1 MGPGG
6 VPGVTTSESLT
17 AETLLHRVED
27 GVSWITLN
35 RPDAGNAINADQRN
49 TIIDLLHTADLDPSI
64 RAVVLAAKGKHFC
77 TGADLRAPQAA
88 TDGAADVGD
97 PPTGTIMR
105 LIADGA
111 QRLIAAVLDCQ
122 KPVIAAVN
130 GTAAGIGAHLALASD
145 MVVAVE
151 DAGFIEVFVRRG
163 ILPDGAGAYL
173 LPRIIGMQRAKEL
186 VLLGDRLSAADAF
199 SLGMVNR
206 VVPAADLESTVGELA
221 ARLAQGPTVAL
232 GLAKRLLNRS
242 LDVDRATAFFEEAMA
257 QELVTTTE
265 DATEGIASFVERRPT
280 EFKGR

>member
-1 MGPGG
+1 M
-6 VPGVTTSESLT
+6 TTSESLT
-17 AETLLHRVED
+17 AGTLLHRVED

-49 TIIDLLHTADLDPSI
+49 TIIELLATADLDPAI
-64 RAVVLAAKGKHFC
+64 RAVVIGAEGKHFC
-77 TGADLRAPQAA
+77 TGADLRAPQPA
-88 TDGAADVGD
+88 TDGAAEAGD

-122 KPVIAAVN
+122 KPVVAAVN

-186 VLLGDRLSAADAF
+186 SAADAQAM
-199 SLGMVNR
+199 GMVNR
-206 VVPAADLESTVGELA
+206 VVPAADLESTVAELA

-242 LDVDRATAFFEEAMA
+242 LDVDRASAFFEEAMA

>member
-1 MGPGG
+1 
-6 VPGVTTSESLT
+6 VTTSESLT
-17 AETLLHRVED
+17 AGTLLHRVEE

-49 TIIDLLHTADLDPSI
+49 TIIDLLHTADLDPAI
-64 RAVVLAAKGKHFC
+64 RAVVIGAQGKHFC
-77 TGADLRAPQAA
+77 TGADLRAPQPSAD
-88 TDGAADVGD
+88 DGTEADD

-186 VLLGDRLSAADAF
+186 VFLGERLSAGDAF

-242 LDVDRATAFFEEAMA
+242 LDVDRASAFFEEAMA

>member
-1 MGPGG
+1 
-6 VPGVTTSESLT
+6 VTTSESLT
-17 AETLLHRVED
+17 AGTLLHRVEG

-49 TIIDLLHTADLDPSI
+49 TIIDLLHTADLDPAI
-64 RAVVLAAKGKHFC
+64 RAVVIGAQGKHFC
-77 TGADLRAPQAA
+77 TGADLRAPQPSAD
-88 TDGAADVGD
+88 DGTEADD

-186 VLLGDRLSAADAF
+186 VFLGERLSAGDAF

-242 LDVDRATAFFEEAMA
+242 LDVDRASAFFEEAMA

>member
-1 MGPGG
+1 M
-6 VPGVTTSESLT
+6 TASESLT
-17 AETLLHRVED
+17 AGTLLHRVEE

-49 TIIDLLHTADLDPSI
+49 TIIDLLHTADLDPAI
-64 RAVVLAAKGKHFC
+64 RAVVIGANGKHFC
-77 TGADLRAPQAA
+77 SGADLRAPQASA
-88 TDGAADVGD
+88 EGSADGGADAGD

-186 VLLGDRLSAADAF
+186 VFLGDRLSAAEAF

-242 LDVDRATAFFEEAMA
+242 LDVDRASAFFEEAMA

>member
-1 MGPGG
+1 
-6 VPGVTTSESLT
+6 VTTSESLT
-17 AETLLHRVED
+17 AGTLLHRVEE

-49 TIIDLLHTADLDPSI
+49 TIIDLLHTADLDPAI
-64 RAVVLAAKGKHFC
+64 RAVVIGAQGKHFC
-77 TGADLRAPQAA
+77 TGADLRAPQPSA
-88 TDGAADVGD
+88 DGDADGGTEADD

-186 VLLGDRLSAADAF
+186 VFLGERLSAGDAF
-199 SLGMVNR
+199 TLGMVNR
-206 VVPAADLESTVGELA
+206 VVPAADLESTVRELA

-242 LDVDRATAFFEEAMA
+242 LDVDRASAFFEEAMA

>member
-1 MGPGG
+1 
-6 VPGVTTSESLT
+6 VTTSESLA

-49 TIIDLLHTADLDPSI
+49 TIIDLLHTADLDPTI

-88 TDGAADVGD
+88 ADGAAEVGD

-186 VLLGDRLSAADAF
+186 VFLGDRLSAADAF

-242 LDVDRATAFFEEAMA
+242 LDVDRASAFFEEAMA

>member
-1 MGPGG
+1 
-6 VPGVTTSESLT
+6 VTTSESL
-17 AETLLHRVED
+17 AAGTLLHRVED

-49 TIIDLLHTADLDPSI
+49 TIIDLLHTADLDPAI
-64 RAVVLAAKGKHFC
+64 RAVVIGAEGQHFC
-77 TGADLRAPQAA
+77 TGADLRAPQPA
-88 TDGAADVGD
+88 TDGAAEAGD

-186 VLLGDRLSAADAF
+186 VFLGDRLSAAEAF

-242 LDVDRATAFFEEAMA
+242 LDVDRASAFFEEAMA

-280 EFKGR
+280 EFQGR

>member
-1 MGPGG
+1 M
-6 VPGVTTSESLT
+6 TTSESLT
-17 AETLLHRVED
+17 AGTLLHRVED

-49 TIIDLLHTADLDPSI
+49 TIIELLATADLDPAI
-64 RAVVLAAKGKHFC
+64 RAVVIGAKGKHFC
-77 TGADLRAPQAA
+77 TGADLRAPQPT
-88 TDGAADVGD
+88 TDGAAEAGD

-122 KPVIAAVN
+122 KPVVAAVN

-186 VLLGDRLSAADAF
+186 VFLGDRLSAADAQAM
-199 SLGMVNR
+199 GMVNR

-242 LDVDRATAFFEEAMA
+242 LDVDRASAFFEEAMA

>member
-1 MGPGG
+1 
-6 VPGVTTSESLT
+6 VTTSESLT
-17 AETLLHRVED
+17 AGTLLHRVEE

-49 TIIDLLHTADLDPSI
+49 TIIDLLHTADLDPAI
-64 RAVVLAAKGKHFC
+64 RAVVIGAQGKHFC
-77 TGADLRAPQAA
+77 TGADLRAPQPSAD
-88 TDGAADVGD
+88 DGTEADD

-186 VLLGDRLSAADAF
+186 VFLGERLSAGDAF
-199 SLGMVNR
+199 TLGMVNR

-242 LDVDRATAFFEEAMA
+242 LDVDRASAFFEEAMA

>member
-1 MGPGG
+1 
-6 VPGVTTSESLT
+6 VTTSESLT
-17 AETLLHRVED
+17 AETLLHRVEG

-49 TIIDLLHTADLDPSI
+49 TIIALLQTADLDPAI
-64 RAVVLAAKGKHFC
+64 RAVVIGAKGKHFC
-77 TGADLRAPQAA
+77 TGADLRAPQPDA
-88 TDGAADVGD
+88 DGAAEAGD
-97 PPTGTIMR
+97 PPVGTIMR

-186 VLLGDRLSAADAF
+186 VFLGERLSAGDAF
-199 SLGMVNR
+199 TLGMVNR

-242 LDVDRATAFFEEAMA
+242 LDVDRASAFFEEAMA